1 VHETKKWCRLHPD
14 EIPLGMST
22 TLSGGDNSHTLCR
35 RSERIGSSVETLMEV
50 RMQLASEAGRAAEL
64 PGQRAAD
71 SDVAVEPGDDSES
84 MEHVESSPRLSV
96 I

>member
-1 VHETKKWCRLHPD
+1 
-14 EIPLGMST
+14 
-22 TLSGGDNSHTLCR
+22 
-35 RSERIGSSVETLMEV
+35 MEV

-84 MEHVESSPRLSV
+84 MEHVESGPRLSV